1 MGNYTPYDQWCDDMY
16 ATGQNI
22 IAAWKEHYDWLAGT
36 YSDDITVPKDV
47 EDLFER
53 FRNIDPAAAEKCV
66 EELTDAMMTVASHTS
81 LLADAHQRVSDYW
94 AGDAAD
100 GFMDYLNAMINALTN
115 LQDRLNAFIIV
126 AKAELQLAEDFQKD
140 VVDLVQ
146 ATLKGIEEAETHW
159 KKEMLAIAGSI
170 AAVGAAVASGGVA
183 VAALGV
189 AAAMTSGAA
198 AVASEGIDAD
208 SVMDVVKGFIT
219 AGHSLT
225 GDLGGQGS
233 ALVGGLYKLDE
244 YLTEGHL
251 PEVRPARPEII
262 TAVKFD
268 PGLFYPEGF
277 PEELRASVPTGDLVE
292 EPTQSGDQ
300 ESDHVGGKADITV
313 FGTKVGEVDNGPNRD
328 VYPEEGPAA

>member
-1 MGNYTPYDQWCDDMY
+1 VGNYTPYDQWCDDMY

-22 IAAWKEHYDWLAGT
+22 IAAWKEHYEWFAES
-36 YSDDITVPKDV
+36 YSDNITVPKDV

-94 AGDAAD
+94 DGDAAD

-115 LQDRLNAFIIV
+115 LQDRLNGFILV
-126 AKAELQLAEDFQKD
+126 ARAELQLAEDFQQD
-140 VVDLVQ
+140 VLDLVQ
-146 ATLKGIEEAETHW
+146 KTLQGIEDAEIHQ
-159 KKEMLAIAGSI
+159 KKMAFAIAGSI
-170 AAVGAAVASGGVA
+170 AAVVGSLAAGPFA
-183 VAALGV
+183 VAAVSTAL
-189 AAAMTSGAA
+189 ASGAA
-198 AVASEGIDAD
+198 SVASEELEGN
-208 SVMDVVKGFIT
+208 SVMDVVDEFVT

-225 GDLGGQGS
+225 GGLGAQGS

-292 EPTQSGDQ
+292 EPAQSGDQ